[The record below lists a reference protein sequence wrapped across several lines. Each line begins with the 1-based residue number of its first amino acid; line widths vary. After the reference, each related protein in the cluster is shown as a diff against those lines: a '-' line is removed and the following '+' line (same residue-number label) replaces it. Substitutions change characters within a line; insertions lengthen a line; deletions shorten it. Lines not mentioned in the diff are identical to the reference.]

1 MKICNPEGRDC
12 IENKSTSTFNC
23 SVACEGI
30 YADVQWVENVLQA
43 MEEETVDDEVEK
55 EFGGRLVDELT
66 RLVYKN
72 LKKEMEMIKEKINRK
87 GDGLGQKF
95 KKLMSEYKQFKKN
108 QVQHFRFD
116 SVAYSSEFV
125 GKVVSNED
133 QIQNK

>member
-1 MKICNPEGRDC
+1 M
-12 IENKSTSTFNC
+12 
-23 SVACEGI
+23 
-30 YADVQWVENVLQA
+30 QA

-72 LKKEMEMIKEKINRK
+72 LKKEMEMIKESINKK
-87 GDGLGQKF
+87 GDELGQKF
-95 KKLMSEYKQFKKN
+95 KKLISEYKQFKKN
-108 QVQHFRFD
+108 QVQHLRFD